1 MSERPSRPAPPEP
14 LFGDL
19 RARLAEAPLA
29 VAVWTGFAAA
39 ALSCLVTIGVALLL
53 WIPDADATATS
64 SSIVHAGVI
73 TFLIALHGGVHLNG
87 VHIGFVPLG
96 MTIAT
101 IAACARLAR
110 PAWAHP
116 HACTVPAVRMI
127 AAQVAAFTATCGL
140 LVPSARLGTTWM
152 GWTGTLLGAVIVS
165 TIGFGIAAQRA
176 AGVDLTARAS
186 TLIRAAAR
194 AATAGVAS
202 FLAGGAVLAAAM
214 TVLHHGRFTTLSRVL
229 AGGVSSVP
237 VALLQT
243 LSAPNAVIAGSAYLA
258 GPGFDLGAA
267 HYSVTG
273 NRTASV
279 PAFPILAGLPAG
291 TSAATVIVLVLAA
304 LTVLGAGGTAGWLA
318 HRGTRHR
325 GWRDGLA
332 AAALGGLFAGVALGV
347 LSALGG
353 GELGSQALR
362 SVGPAPLWVALAVGA
377 EVGAAAVVVSLVAR
391 GWTALRTHREA
402 TSASIS
408 AVSAA
413 EVTAEVTAVSVVASS
428 PANKPSSV
436 GVTSPL
442 PSAPAEPV
450 AAGAKAAS
458 ADDEFPAAAAS

>member
-19 RARLAEAPLA
+19 RARLADAPLA

-73 TFLIALHGGVHLNG
+73 TFLIALHGGAHLNG

-96 MTIAT
+96 MTIAA
-101 IAACARLAR
+101 IAACARLGR

-116 HACTVPAVRMI
+116 HASTVPAVRMI

-152 GWTGTLLGAVIVS
+152 GWTGTLLGAVAVS
-165 TIGFGIAAQRA
+165 TVGFGVAAHRA
-176 AGVDLTARAS
+176 GGIDLAARAS

-194 AATAGVAS
+194 AATAAMAS
-202 FLAGGAVLAAAM
+202 FLAGGAVLATAT
-214 TVLHHGRFTTLSRVL
+214 TVLHHGRFTGLSRVL

-267 HYSVTG
+267 HYSMTG

-291 TSAATVIVLVLAA
+291 SSAAPMIVLVLAA
-304 LTVLGAGGTAGWLA
+304 LTVLGGGGTAGWLA
-318 HRGTRHR
+318 HRGTRLQK
-325 GWRDGLA
+325 WRDGLA
-332 AAALGGLFAGVALGV
+332 AAALGGIFTGAALGA
-347 LSALGG
+347 LSALAGG
-353 GELGSQALR
+353 KLGSQALR

-377 EVGAAAVVVSLVAR
+377 EVGAIAVVVSLVAR
-391 GWTALRTHREA
+391 AWTALRAHRGA
-402 TSASIS
+402 TSAAIS
-408 AVSAA
+408 AVNAVSAA
-413 EVTAEVTAVSVVASS
+413 KVTPVSVVASS
-428 PANKPSSV
+428 PAA
-436 GVTSPL
+436 TPL
-442 PSAPAEPV
+442 ASEPP
-450 AAGAKAAS
+450 AAGAPS
-458 ADDEFPAAAAS
+458 ADNDELPAAAAS